1 MDDRYVDVTALMA
14 RLAEARAND
23 PIPPSP
29 DEWLPRWRAA
39 HPESEPDEVEDTAK
53 PVSKRRERKPSVAT
67 LIKRAEKAGK
77 TVTAITTDG
86 VTLQLG
92 EASPAKHNSWDD
104 LETEKRQ

>member
-1 MDDRYVDVTALMA
+1 MTLYP
-14 RLAEARAND
+14 RLPMNGCRD
-23 PIPPSP
+23 GGQRTPSWSP
-29 DEWLPRWRAA
+29 TRSRTQR
-39 HPESEPDEVEDTAK
+39 SQ
-53 PVSKRRERKPSVAT
+53 SKRRERKPSVAT

-86 VTLQLG
+86 VTLQFG